1 MKKVLNVLGAIGAFF
16 LTIVFITLLLCYSL
30 VMNVRYVVSEN
41 GINNIVKNID
51 VVEVIKSVD
60 DGALIEDIQFGD
72 SELKLTE
79 EQFEEILNSDAIKEE
94 ISGILNKV
102 LNSVTGEVATISRD
116 EFVELVDTVID
127 EYNKV
132 ADVKITEEERNE
144 AISAIEQEDI
154 DDINESLKEVNLA
167 KELVGDEKVALEVI
181 DYVVFGGFS
190 FAMLIAVIII
200 VLLIAACR
208 AFTYKWMS
216 YVGVGSLI
224 ASMLTLCGGAFVSFI
239 PVNGFEAVEF
249 INQIKDTVATNLY
262 ITGGILFVVYVVLIV
277 LGRILKKR
285 HIKEKAKELDVV
297 EEKVEEEIVKEEQQ

>member
-16 LTIVFITLLLCYSL
+16 LTIVFTTLLLCYSL

-94 ISGILNKV
+94 FSGILNKV

-208 AFTYKWMS
+208 AFTYKWMP

-224 ASMLTLCGGAFVSFI
+224 ASMLILCGGAFVSFI
-239 PVNGFEAVEF
+239 PVDGVEAAEF

-285 HIKEKAKELDVV
+285 HIKEKANELDVV
-297 EEKVEEEIVKEEQQ
+297 EDKVEEEIKEEQQ